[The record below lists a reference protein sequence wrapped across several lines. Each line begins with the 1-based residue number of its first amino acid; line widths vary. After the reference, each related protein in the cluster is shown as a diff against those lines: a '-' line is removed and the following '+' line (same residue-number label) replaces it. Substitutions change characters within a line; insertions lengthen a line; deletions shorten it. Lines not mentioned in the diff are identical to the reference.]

1 MADPDKNK
9 PLSELIGGLVSD
21 VSGLVRKEI
30 NLAKTEASEKVT
42 LAMSGMEVLVIG
54 LVLIIG
60 AVGVFLS
67 ALVSGLAALLVRQG
81 FSLASSNAIAALVV
95 AIVVGLIG
103 YALLSKGLSAFRGDN
118 LKLDRT
124 AASVRRDVE
133 IVKEK
138 I

>member
-1 MADPDKNK
+1 MVDAEKSK
-9 PLSELIGGLVSD
+9 PLTELIGGLVSD

-30 NLAKTEASEKVT
+30 DLAKTEASEKVT
-42 LAMSGMEVLVIG
+42 QAMGGMEVLVAG

-81 FSLASSNAIAALVV
+81 FSLAASNTIAALVV
-95 AIVVGLIG
+95 AFVIALIG
-103 YALLSKGLSAFRGDN
+103 YALLSKGLSAFRGSN

-124 AASVRRDVE
+124 AASVRRDVDV
-133 IVKEK
+133 VKER